1 MHPLEKH
8 WQRLTVVSIALL
20 PLSGLFAVLTWLRRA
35 GYRSGLLRKVRAAVP
50 VVVVGNLSVGGTGK
64 TPVVI
69 WLARSLQAAG
79 YTPGV
84 ISRGYGGTGQ
94 LSAVNGDS
102 SPQLTGDEP
111 VLIAN
116 LARCPVWVGRD
127 RAAAAARLLARN
139 PDVDVLISDDG
150 LQHYRLE
157 RDCELAVISARQRF
171 GNGLLLPAGPLRESR
186 KRLRSVD
193 AVIVNGDGMPQMPPN
208 SFPMRLEGREFY
220 NLVNAQKR
228 ASARD
233 FDGIRLHAV
242 AGIGDP
248 ERFFSHLRGL
258 GLSFEAHAFPD
269 HHAFSPTDLA
279 FANCDAVLMTQKDAI
294 KCAAIARENW
304 WALPVEAHIDGTL
317 LDLVKRKIG
326 SARGL

>member
-1 MHPLEKH
+1 VHPLEKH
-8 WQRLTVVSIALL
+8 WQHLTMVSIALL
-20 PLSGLFAVLTWLRRA
+20 PLSGLFCVLAWLRRA
-35 GYRSGLLRKVRAAVP
+35 GYRTGLLRKVRVAVP

-69 WLARSLQAAG
+69 WLARSLRASG

-84 ISRGYGGTGQ
+84 ISRGYGGSGQ
-94 LSAVNGDS
+94 LCAVDDKS
-102 SPQLTGDEP
+102 SPQLAGDEP
-111 VLIAN
+111 VLIAR

-127 RAAAAARLLARN
+127 RAAAAARLLACN
-139 PDVDVLISDDG
+139 PEVNVVISDDG

-171 GNGLLLPAGPLRESR
+171 GNGLLLPAGPLRESPN
-186 KRLRSVD
+186 RLRSVD
-193 AVIVNGDGMPQMPPN
+193 AVIVNGEGLAQMPPN
-208 SFPMRLEGREFY
+208 GYRMQLEGHEFH
-220 NLVNAQKR
+220 NLVNAQR
-228 ASARD
+228 FASPRD
-233 FDGIRLHAV
+233 FDGMRLHAV

-248 ERFFSHLRGL
+248 ERFFLHLRGL

-269 HHAFSPTDLA
+269 HHAFSPADLA
-279 FANCDAVLMTQKDAI
+279 FPGCDAVLMTQKDAI

-304 WALPVEAHIDGTL
+304 WALPVAAHIDGAL